1 MIKIFYCVVDEL
13 EEQICNWLYES
24 EKECGEAVHIINVD
38 QIIDDKKRDTNG
50 HPYIVCSILYEI
62 DDSIMVGDN

>member
-13 EEQICNWLYES
+13 EEQICNWLYEYEEEYGCS
-24 EKECGEAVHIINVD
+24 AHIVNVD
-38 QIIDDKKRDTNG
+38 QIIDDKNRDVNG